1 MTASIIARPD
11 ALITIPVS
19 LGIWAI
25 TGLTV
30 VAEGI
35 QLRHAGLTGWGAD
48 PGRRIGDRSSRRHG
62 PGRPPRTHG
71 PAAWPT
77 HRPPARQPSRTHRA
91 RKTLSGRRTPHAERR
106 T

>member
-71 PAAWPT
+71 PAAWPA
-77 HRPPARQPSRTHRA
+77 HPPPARQPSRTCRA
-91 RKTLSGRRTPHAERR
+91 GTTVSWQAHPRAERR